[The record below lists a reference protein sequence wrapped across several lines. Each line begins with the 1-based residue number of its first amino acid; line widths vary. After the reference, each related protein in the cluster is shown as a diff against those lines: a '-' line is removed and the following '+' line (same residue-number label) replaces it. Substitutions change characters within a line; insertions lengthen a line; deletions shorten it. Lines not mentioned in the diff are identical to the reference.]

1 MRVLWDI
8 NTKEIKLLM
17 KVLYKSIE
25 NSETPNK
32 DEITRIG
39 AKSPFLQGWDG

>member
-17 KVLYKSIE
+17 KVLNKSIE

-32 DEITRIG
+32 DEIIIYNKLKKLLETN
-39 AKSPFLQGWDG
+39 K

>member
-32 DEITRIG
+32 DEITIYN
-39 AKSPFLQGWDG
+39 KLKNLLETNN